1 MLFCNLKSNPALRG
15 NPIRPKLRGFMMSQ
29 LFKYISIFLTTLLLL
44 FACRSSAPIK
54 VQPSPLKVACITF
67 VGYRPAIIAQEKNFF
82 KAQGVDVD
90 LSYVD
95 FAQLQQGDFSAG
107 KYDGIG
113 LTLGD
118 FMILSA
124 TNPDM
129 QTVMV
134 VDETTG
140 ADVVV
145 AQSNIQTIVDLKGQ
159 KIGANLGGFSE
170 VFVTEMLRQANLTSE
185 DVNLV
190 KFDALEIPQ
199 RLKSK
204 AIQAGHTW
212 EPFLSEAIELG
223 AHILFTSAQTPGLIL
238 DLVAFRG
245 EAIRNRPQDIQAFV
259 RGWLDALN
267 YWETNIEEGNAI
279 VSKALNIPI
288 DTLSLE
294 GVNLTDLKENQYF
307 FDSSHNASIYK
318 TAKIY
323 MDFFIRTGNV
333 TRIPDIK
340 TLFNSSFVSTPS

>member
-1 MLFCNLKSNPALRG
+1 MFAEADLIFFLREF
-15 NPIRPKLRGFMMSQ
+15 RMSQ
-29 LFKYISIFLTTLLLL
+29 LFKYISLFLTTLLLL
-44 FACRSSAPIK
+44 FACHSSAPIE
-54 VQPSPLKVACITF
+54 VPPPPLKVACITF

-82 KAQGVDVD
+82 KAHGIEVD

-145 AQSNIQTIVDLKGQ
+145 AQSNIQTLADLKGQ

-170 VFVTEMLRQANLTSE
+170 VFVAEMLKQANLTTD
-185 DVNLV
+185 DVTLV

-199 RLKSK
+199 RLRNM

-212 EPFLSEAIELG
+212 EPYLSEAIELG

-245 EAIRNRPQDIQAFV
+245 EAIRNRAQDIQAFV
-259 RGWLDALN
+259 RGWSDALN
-267 YWETNIEEGNAI
+267 YWEDNLEEGNTI
-279 VSKALNIPI
+279 VSQALNIPI

-294 GVNLTDLKENQYF
+294 GVNLTDLKENKQF
-307 FDSSHNASIYK
+307 FDLSNPNSIYN

-333 TRIPDIK
+333 TRIPEIN
-340 TLFNSSFVSTPS
+340 TLFNPSFVQ